1 MRLIAAVTLAIGLAS
16 CTSVGIETDQKK
28 VAPFERG
35 KTTYSD
41 AVRALGEPTASLLSD
56 DGSRVAIY
64 ANIKSTSR
72 QQGITLTYTLTFD
85 ENELLET
92 VRTGTSQ
99 TTESDG
105 LAN

>member
-1 MRLIAAVTLAIGLAS
+1 MRLIAAVSLAFGLAS
-16 CTSVGIETDQKK
+16 CTSVGTQADQTK

-41 AVRALGEPTASLLSD
+41 VIQTLGEPTASLLAG

-64 ANIKSTSR
+64 ANVKSKSR
-72 QQGITLTYTLTFD
+72 QQGFAATYTLTFD

-92 VRTGTSQ
+92 VRTETSQ
-99 TTESDG
+99 TTASDG